1 MPRASH
7 SVEID
12 APPAQVMAALT
23 DFASYPSFLPE
34 LEAAEVLRQSA
45 DGWEVRFRLQLIRDL
60 GYTLQLTRSGERLLR
75 WTLLEGVFKSNEG
88 GWTLTPLDGGARTL
102 ARYEIDVSVGIFVP
116 GNIVRSLVDR
126 TLPDT
131 PRPLQGR
138 DRAARRGLSLRP
150 TWRSG
155 PGAARRRGVRGGS
168 APAGGGWSAAAR
180 SAPRG
185 WRRPARAAPPQGSCC
200 RPAGCRPPA

>member
-131 PRPLQGR
+131 LARFKAEIER
-138 DRAARRGLSLRP
+138 RAA
-150 TWRSG
+150 
-155 PGAARRRGVRGGS
+155 V
-168 APAGGGWSAAAR
+168 
-180 SAPRG
+180 
-185 WRRPARAAPPQGSCC
+185 
-200 RPAGCRPPA
+200 